1 MDYSENRHQVPKLNG
16 ASEAKLTTINLLTGS
31 LVGQRLFRSVAANH
45 VGNQPAPYYPTMIIG
60 EKEATVHVGKVI
72 LRIGAGKSEKERRI
86 RIFEELTDNGEEL
99 KKDKVNGEG
108 NVNSYRVSRK
118 MRRREIA
125 S

>member
-1 MDYSENRHQVPKLNG
+1 MNSLMISSALKLLKKSKGKEKALPRNDP
-16 ASEAKLTTINLLTGS
+16 SQRCELMTLMVLIKLAKRK
-31 LVGQRLFRSVAANH
+31 QRSML
-45 VGNQPAPYYPTMIIG
+45 
-60 EKEATVHVGKVI
+60 EK
-72 LRIGAGKSEKERRI
+72 IGAGKSEKERRI